1 MKVNIVGLHHRNLT
15 YDFISKIGKSEISF
29 KCEIPNKY
37 DKNAVQCI
45 SHGVHFGYIEKDK
58 SEYISTL
65 INSST
70 PFSYKILSKDEYKVC
85 LELTI
90 RQVSHGSSLNTLK
103 VNTTS
108 EVKIPKDANH
118 SGIYR
123 IKFAIDDVK
132 LSYIGQSSNI
142 SKRIQSHLKE
152 LKNQTHHNKK
162 LQNGWLS
169 NPSSFEIEVLYK
181 STDNS
186 SALNKQIELF
196 EKELYYIELEGGK
209 EVNLI
214 DGDLVFTKDSIDEF
228 NVMIKEFKKVVKQTR
243 KIENHKKEM
252 LGKLILDL
260 RIMDRADN
268 GLTYSEVKDTN
279 VITWLNKKRYS
290 PLDYVPKIRY
300 EVIGSKE
307 LIDAIQE
314 LNSKLK
320 NISIHTVFADDFKKS
335 LFEKRRTY
343 ETCDRKK
350 LKLFIDT
357 MKDYQKGR
365 FGDSDISKYTTVSNR
380 RISYD
385 SSLLE
390 IFDKSFLESLVPFVG

>member
-1 MKVNIVGLHHRNLT
+1 MKVNIVGLQHRNLT
-15 YDFISKIGKSEISF
+15 KDFISKIGQLEISF
-29 KCEIPNKY
+29 KCEIDNKY

-58 SEYISTL
+58 SEYINTL
-65 INSST
+65 INSSNQFT
-70 PFSYKILSKDEYKVC
+70 YKILSKDEYKVC

-90 RQVSHGSSLNTLK
+90 RQLSIESYLNNST
-103 VNTTS
+103 VNAINK
-108 EVKIPKDANH
+108 VKIPKDANQ

-123 IKFAIDDVK
+123 INFAIDDVK

-142 SKRIQSHLKE
+142 TKRIQSHLKE
-152 LKNQTHHNKK
+152 LKNQTHHNKR
-162 LQNGWLS
+162 LQNGWLR
-169 NPSSFEIEVLYK
+169 NPNSFEIEVLYK

-196 EKELYYIELEGGK
+196 EKELYYIELESGT
-209 EVNLI
+209 EVNSI
-214 DGDLVFTKDSIDEF
+214 DGDLVFTKESIDEF
-228 NVMIKEFKKVVKQTR
+228 DAMTKEFKKVVKQIRTV
-243 KIENHKKEM
+243 ENHKKEM

-260 RIMDRADN
+260 RIMDRVNKRLQYA
-268 GLTYSEVKDTN
+268 EVKDTN

-290 PLDYVPKIRY
+290 PLDYVPQIRR
-300 EVIGSKE
+300 EVKGSKE

-320 NISIHTVFADDFKKS
+320 NVSIDTVFANDFKKS
-335 LFEKRRTY
+335 LFKKRRTY
-343 ETCDRKK
+343 ETCDRRK

-357 MKDYQKGR
+357 MKDYQNRR
-365 FGDSDISKYTTVSNR
+365 FGDSDISKYKTVSNG